1 MFAVVRL
8 TTKQSGY
15 GRFPEGNCWGEEV
28 TLSPWNIRVEMVTS
42 TGKATGDGSTL
53 TAMSCRAGYQS
64 DGLPRGLTKVLT
76 QRSPE
81 MTVSLQ
87 TYRMV

>member
-1 MFAVVRL
+1 VE
-8 TTKQSGY
+8 TPT
-15 GRFPEGNCWGEEV
+15 GEV
-28 TLSPWNIRVEMVTS
+28 
-42 TGKATGDGSTL
+42 TGDGSTHP
-53 TAMSCRAGYQS
+53 ARCRRAGYQS

>member
-1 MFAVVRL
+1 ME
-8 TTKQSGY
+8 TSI
-15 GRFPEGNCWGEEV
+15 GED
-28 TLSPWNIRVEMVTS
+28 
-42 TGKATGDGSTL
+42 TGDGSTL